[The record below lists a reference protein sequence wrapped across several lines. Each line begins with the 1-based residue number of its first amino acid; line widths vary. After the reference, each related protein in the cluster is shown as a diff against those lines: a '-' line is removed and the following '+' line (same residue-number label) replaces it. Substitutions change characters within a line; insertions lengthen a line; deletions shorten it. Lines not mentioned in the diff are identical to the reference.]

1 MPASLAEPDPALGTW
16 SPRDGDLLDE
26 ARAILRRTFGHADF
40 RGLQAEVIAE
50 VLAGRS
56 ALAVLPTGG
65 GKSVCYQIP
74 ALMRPGLGLVV
85 SPLIALMAD
94 QVAGLQ
100 QSGVAAARLDSNV
113 EPSERAETW
122 RRIEAGELSLLYVS
136 PEGLMQPWMLE
147 RLSRT
152 PLSLIAIDEAH
163 CVSQWGHD
171 FRPEYRMLGRLAEL
185 FPEVP
190 RLAVTA
196 TADTRTREDIRA
208 ELRLQESRE
217 FVASF
222 ARPELIL
229 SAERKR
235 GAAQKRVV
243 ELVTAR
249 PGRSGVVYAGS
260 RDGTEKLAEALRQ
273 AGVPALA
280 YHAGLERRLRSE
292 RLEQFLEADAAVMV
306 ATIAFGMGVDKPDV
320 RFVIHADPPASIEAY
335 WQEIGRAG
343 RDGEPAEGITLYGS
357 SDLAWA
363 LRRTGEREV
372 DEAVKQVQTRKV
384 RQLYALLEGVS
395 CRAAAVRRYFGETE
409 VEACGQCDLCVSPPE
424 AADASRASQ
433 MALSAVHRLGGRF
446 GRGRLIDH
454 LLGKTKEVS
463 DQEAAM
469 STYGVGQDLSAVEWR
484 DLVEQLLFEGL
495 LREDPNDG
503 RPLIGLGDAEA
514 VRAVYRGER
523 RIAVRAADPK
533 DAKPERQRR
542 ARRSREAAA
551 EMSGADRPLFEA
563 LRSWRGRAAKAQ
575 GVPPYVIFHDR
586 TLTEIA
592 AARPGSRAAL
602 ERIPGV
608 GESKLARYGEA
619 VLEVVRTFEG

>member
-1 MPASLAEPDPALGTW
+1 MHAQLAEPFPEPL
-16 SPRDGDLLDE
+16 E
-26 ARAILRRTFGHADF
+26 AAREVLRRTFGHAEF
-40 RGLQAEVIAE
+40 RGRQAEVLGEI
-50 VLAGRS
+50 LAGRS

-74 ALMRPGLGLVV
+74 ALLRPGLGLVV

-94 QVAGLQ
+94 QVASLQ
-100 QSGVAAARLDSNV
+100 QLGVAAARLDSNID
-113 EPSERAETW
+113 PAERAQTW

-152 PLSLIAIDEAH
+152 PLAVIAIDEAH

-171 FRPEYRMLGRLAEL
+171 FRPDYRMLGRLAEL
-185 FPEVP
+185 FPDVP

-196 TADTRTREDIRA
+196 TADSRTREDIRQ
-208 ELRLQESRE
+208 ELRLDGARE
-217 FVASF
+217 IVASF

-243 ELVTAR
+243 ELVCAR
-249 PGRSGVVYAGS
+249 PNRSGVVYSGS
-260 RDGTEKLAEALRQ
+260 RDKAERLAEALRE

-280 YHAGLERRLRSE
+280 YHAGLERKLRTA

-343 RDGEPAEGITLYGS
+343 RDGLAAEGITLYGA

-363 LRRTGEREV
+363 LRRSADREV
-372 DEAVKQVQTRKV
+372 DEAVKQVQGRKV
-384 RQLYALLEGVS
+384 RQLYALLDGTS
-395 CRAAAVRRYFGETE
+395 CRAAAVRRYFGEGE
-409 VEACGQCDLCVSPPE
+409 VELCGQCDVCVSPPDSRDATE
-424 AADASRASQ
+424 AAQ
-433 MALSAVHRLGGRF
+433 KALSAVHRTGGRF

-454 LLGKTKEVS
+454 LLGKTKEVTEH
-463 DQEAAM
+463 EAAM
-469 STYGVGQDLSAVEWR
+469 STFGVGQELSPGEWR

-523 RIAVRAADPK
+523 RISVRAEVPAP
-533 DAKPERQRR
+533 ARQKR
-542 ARRSREAAA
+542 ARRAGEAAA
-551 EMSGADRPLFEA
+551 AVSPGDQPLFEA
-563 LRSWRGRAAKAQ
+563 LRAWRGRAAKAQ

-586 TLTEIA
+586 TLVEIA
-592 AARPGSRAAL
+592 AGRPASRAAL
-602 ERIPGV
+602 ERISGV
-608 GESKLARYGEA
+608 GEGKLARYGEA
-619 VLEVVRTFEG
+619 VLEVVRGFAET